1 MKRLVEKIAILS
13 QENALL
19 RSQLSDLEKNLNDL
33 VCGKSTA
40 SVDTT
45 LEKIRRLQAELSM
58 QESKIQL
65 NLATEASGVG
75 IWEWDINTNRIHWD
89 QQMFNLYGLTPTP
102 DGIVDYSVWRKSVLP
117 EEIVEQERQL
127 QELIQ
132 GRRGARREFHIRRA
146 NDGEC
151 RCLQAVEVVRTNEA
165 GKPEWVLG
173 TNLDIT
179 SQTRANTEL
188 RESEERFRTYIEQAT
203 EGLFVH
209 SLTGRILDVNT
220 QACTSLGYTRE
231 ELLALSI
238 KDLAE
243 FFDLAESQK
252 VWLTIQPDH
261 PITVIANQRCKDGT
275 LLPVEIQT
283 SCFDIKGERHYMW
296 MVRDITERKRGEAE
310 IQRLNAELE
319 QRVLERTAELA
330 AANRELEAFSYSV
343 SHDLRAP
350 LRSIDG
356 FSRILLEDYQDK
368 LDAEGKENLQRV
380 CAGCQRMA
388 QLINDLLQLSRY
400 TRQEMSRE
408 PVDLSALA
416 HALAN
421 ELQKQDLVRQVEFV
435 IEPGLTAL
443 ADPRLIR
450 VVLGNLMDNAWKF
463 TGKQGAARIEFGRT
477 THSGTTV
484 FFVRDNGAGFDMT
497 YVDKLFGTF
506 QRLHSVQDF
515 PGTGIGLASVQR
527 ILRRHGGE
535 IWAEGKTGQGATFY
549 FTLTKPVKGT
559 S

>member
-1 MKRLVEKIAILS
+1 MKNLVEKIATLS

-19 RSQLSDLEKNLNDL
+19 RSQLSELEKTLSNFYD
-33 VCGKSTA
+33 SAHTTPA
-40 SVDTT
+40 DAT

-58 QESKIQL
+58 RESKIQL

-75 IWEWDINTNRIHWD
+75 IWEWDINTNQIHWD
-89 QQMFNLYGLTPTP
+89 NQMFYLYGLPPTP
-102 DGIVDYSVWRKSVLP
+102 DGMVDYSVWRKSVLP

-127 QELIQ
+127 QELVQ
-132 GRRGARREFHIRRA
+132 GRGGARREFHIQRA

-165 GKPEWVLG
+165 GEPKWILG

-209 SLTGRILDVNT
+209 NLTGRILDVNK

-231 ELLALSI
+231 ELRSLSM

-261 PITVIANQRCKDGT
+261 PITVIANQRRKDGT

-283 SCFDIKGERHYMW
+283 SCFDIKGERNYMW

-368 LDAEGKENLQRV
+368 LDAEGKESLQRI
-380 CAGCQRMA
+380 CAACQRMA

>member
-1 MKRLVEKIAILS
+1 
-13 QENALL
+13 
-19 RSQLSDLEKNLNDL
+19 
-33 VCGKSTA
+33 
-40 SVDTT
+40 
-45 LEKIRRLQAELSM
+45 
-58 QESKIQL
+58 
-65 NLATEASGVG
+65 
-75 IWEWDINTNRIHWD
+75 
-89 QQMFNLYGLTPTP
+89 
-102 DGIVDYSVWRKSVLP
+102 
-117 EEIVEQERQL
+117 
-127 QELIQ
+127 
-132 GRRGARREFHIRRA
+132 
-146 NDGEC
+146 
-151 RCLQAVEVVRTNEA
+151 
-165 GKPEWVLG
+165 
-173 TNLDIT
+173 
-179 SQTRANTEL
+179 
-188 RESEERFRTYIEQAT
+188 
-203 EGLFVH
+203 
-209 SLTGRILDVNT
+209 
-220 QACTSLGYTRE
+220 
-231 ELLALSI
+231 
-238 KDLAE
+238 
-243 FFDLAESQK
+243 
-252 VWLTIQPDH
+252 
-261 PITVIANQRCKDGT
+261 
-275 LLPVEIQT
+275 
-283 SCFDIKGERHYMW
+283 
-296 MVRDITERKRGEAE
+296 
-310 IQRLNAELE
+310 
-319 QRVLERTAELA
+319 
-330 AANRELEAFSYSV
+330 
-343 SHDLRAP
+343 
-350 LRSIDG
+350 
-356 FSRILLEDYQDK
+356 
-368 LDAEGKENLQRV
+368 
-380 CAGCQRMA
+380 MA